1 MELNRNTVIITI
13 LSIVTIFSLLF
24 AVYSLSNTAPQKEQ
38 TNGAV
43 VPEAQKLTSTDNTTW
58 SKDNKILLV
67 EYGDIQCPACRNFN
81 DIIKGMEGSEADK
94 DIVSKVTYVYR
105 HYPLQQMHKNALGAA
120 HIAQAAAE
128 QGKFFE
134 VVDAL
139 YDSQTDWESKN
150 NPKFEDYL
158 KDLKLDVKKLKADAA
173 SSKVK
178 NIVTENIASGNR
190 VGVNATPTFFLNG
203 RKIQVSSIDDFKK
216 QLRTAATA
224 K

>member
-13 LSIVTIFSLLF
+13 LSIVTIFALLF
-24 AVYSLSNTAPQKEQ
+24 AVYAMSNPSPQKEK
-38 TNGAV
+38 TSNTV
-43 VPEAQKLTSTDNTTW
+43 VPEAQTLTSTDNITW
-58 SKDNKILLV
+58 SKDKKILLV

-81 DIIKGMEGSEADK
+81 DILKGMEASDADK

-105 HYPLQQMHKNALGAA
+105 HYPLQQMHKNALAA
-120 HIAQAAAE
+120 AYIAQAAAE

-134 VVDAL
+134 VVDTL
-139 YDSQTDWESKN
+139 YDSQTDWEAKN
-150 NPKFEDYL
+150 NPKLEDYL
-158 KDLKLDVKKLKADAA
+158 KDVKLNFAKLKADAA
-173 SSKVK
+173 SAKTK
-178 NIVTENIASGNR
+178 NIVTENVASGNR

-203 RKIQVSSIDDFKK
+203 RKMEIGSIDDFKK